1 MNYKPGDLVIK
12 EGEDGK
18 GFFILRSGT
27 LNVLK
32 DEKVVGKLKVP
43 GTILGR

>member
-18 GFFILRSGT
+18 GFFIQRSGT
-27 LNVLK
+27 LNVHK
-32 DEKVVGKLKVP
+32 GEKL
-43 GTILGR
+43 